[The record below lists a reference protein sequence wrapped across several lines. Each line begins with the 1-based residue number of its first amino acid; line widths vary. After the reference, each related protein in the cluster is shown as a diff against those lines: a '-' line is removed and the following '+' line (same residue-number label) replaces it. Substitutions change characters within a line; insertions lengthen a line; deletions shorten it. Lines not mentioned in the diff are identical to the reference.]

1 MMIMFIKSKLSLSYT
16 QKKIIFYC
24 RNEWNRRKNRNIV
37 GEPETIFLLLISSS
51 KIYRSV
57 NEWRNSLISL
67 SKFEYM
73 YHSFWI

>member
-16 QKKIIFYC
+16 QKKFIFYY
-24 RNEWNRRKNRNIV
+24 RNEWNKKNIV

-67 SKFEYM
+67 SKFE
-73 YHSFWI
+73 